1 MQTAKS
7 ATFPK
12 NLHSKFES
20 VRVSDSVKIH
30 EIAVNKAPLK
40 IFSCAILTA
49 IQWILTESQRL
60 TDSKECRL
68 SQPNFFK
75 I

>member
-49 IQWILTESQRL
+49 IQ
-60 TDSKECRL
+60 
-68 SQPNFFK
+68 
-75 I
+75 